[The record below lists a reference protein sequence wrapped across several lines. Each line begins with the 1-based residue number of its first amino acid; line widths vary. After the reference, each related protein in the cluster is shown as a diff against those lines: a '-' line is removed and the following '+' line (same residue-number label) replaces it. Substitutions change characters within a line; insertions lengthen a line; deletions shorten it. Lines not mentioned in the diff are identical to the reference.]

1 MTVSTWQS
9 RNRILHNNNAKPG
22 IVSGFFLYLCGTMKR
37 IIKSTILSALFLLA
51 SITAAAQ
58 KHTISG
64 YITDSASSEPLI
76 GVAVIDGLTGSGTVS
91 SNSGYYSITLPD
103 GERTLSIEYLGYENI
118 SIQVNLVG
126 NQVLDIKLKEVG
138 TMLSGA
144 VVTSSRSE
152 AGVLGTQMSAIEV
165 PVSQIKAIPAIG
177 GEVDVIK
184 ALQLLPGVQSGSEG
198 TAGIYVRGGGAD
210 ENLLLMDGVPLYN
223 VNHLFGFFSVFNA
236 DAVKNVTLYKGSFPA
251 RFGGHLS
258 SVIDVRMKD
267 GNDSEYHGSVSV
279 GLISSKINVEG
290 PIVKGKTT
298 FNFSARRTYLDLLAQ
313 PVLAYANK
321 KENEGNSDGDKTR
334 YGGGY
339 DFYDLN
345 AKITHRFNN
354 NDRLS
359 LSVYNGDDNA
369 HIRMEDSYTYPYWEY
384 NNETGES
391 YESPTIKRYSKET
404 MKFGW
409 KWGNLVTA
417 LKWSHEISPQ
427 IYMIAGASYTQ
438 YRNKLAVGMLEYD
451 SNLENGKEFN
461 IYKMTADLTYNS
473 LINDIS
479 FTDDFEWRP
488 SAEHDIKYGASYTY
502 HNFKP
507 GIISAGTNETDQA
520 DPENNETFNY
530 TIGDESLYSHEA
542 ALYFEDNWSVT
553 QWLKANIG
561 LRGSLYSVSGQTY
574 FSGEPRISARALISP
589 DLSIKASYSEMSQY
603 IHLLC
608 NSNLSLPSD
617 LWVPVTKNIKPM
629 RSRQT
634 AIGAFYDKGMFEF
647 SAEAY
652 YKGMDNVLE
661 YKDGASYMSTGTG
674 WEEKV
679 CMGRGWSYGLE
690 LLAQKKTG
698 KLTGWVGYTLA
709 KSMRKFDRPGNVIND
724 GNPFPAK
731 YDRRHDLSATMTYT
745 FSPKFDLSATFVFAS
760 GNCGSLGYE
769 NFESAQVY
777 GSGPDALL
785 IPEYRR
791 ADYIPNRNNYRMPA
805 YNRMDVGMNFNKQ
818 KKRGVRTWNISV
830 YNVYNRQNPYLIFVD
845 DTGEYNESTG
855 MWESRTVLKQISFF
869 PIIPSISYTFK
880 F

>member
-1 MTVSTWQS
+1 
-9 RNRILHNNNAKPG
+9 
-22 IVSGFFLYLCGTMKR
+22 MKTLIR
-37 IIKSTILSALFLLA
+37 LSAVLTIFLATAL
-51 SITAAAQ
+51 TAAAQ

-64 YITDSASSEPLI
+64 YITDAASSEPLI

-103 GERTLSIEYLGYENI
+103 GKRELTIEYLGYENQ
-118 SIQVNLVG
+118 SVTLELYS
-126 NQVLDIKLKEVG
+126 NQELNIRLKEAG
-138 TMLSGA
+138 ELLSGA

-267 GNDSEYHGSVSV
+267 GNDQSYHGSFSI

-290 PIVKGKTT
+290 PIVKGRTT
-298 FNFSARRTYLDLLAQ
+298 FNVSARRTYLDLLAQ
-313 PVLAYANK
+313 PILMYVNK
-321 KENEGNSDGDKTR
+321 QENKGNSKDERTY

-359 LSVYNGDDNA
+359 LSVYSGDDNA
-369 HIRMEDSYTYPYWEY
+369 HLRMEDAYSYPYYVYDEQAQ
-384 NNETGES
+384 ES
-391 YESPTIKRYSKET
+391 VPSPTKKNYDKET
-404 MKFGW
+404 IKLGW

-417 LKWSHEISPQ
+417 LKWSHEISPT
-427 IYMIAGASYTQ
+427 IYMTAGASYTQ
-438 YRNKLAVGMLEYD
+438 YRNKLGVGMTEYSSTREKGKEYD
-451 SNLENGKEFN
+451 
-461 IYKMTADLTYNS
+461 IYKLTADLSYNS

-479 FTDDFEWRP
+479 VTDDFEWRP
-488 SAEHDIKYGASYTY
+488 SVAHDIKFGAAYTY

-507 GIISAGTNETDQA
+507 GIISAGARETDES
-520 DPENNETFNY
+520 DPESNESFNY
-530 TIGDESLYSHEA
+530 RIGDEPLYSHEA

-553 QWLKANIG
+553 QWLKANLG
-561 LRGSLYSVSGQTY
+561 LRGSLYSVSGKTY
-574 FSGEPRISARALISP
+574 FSGEPRISARALITP

-617 LWVPVTKNIKPM
+617 LWVPVTSNIKPM
-629 RSRQT
+629 RSRQS
-634 AIGAFYDKGMFEF
+634 AIGAFYDKGKFEF

-652 YKGMDNVLE
+652 YKEMDNVLE
-661 YKDGASYMSTGTG
+661 YKDGASYMSTSTG
-674 WEEKV
+674 WEQKV

-698 KLTGWVGYTLA
+698 KLTGWIGYTLS
-709 KSMRKFDRPGNVIND
+709 KSMRQFDRPGNVIND
-724 GNPFPAK
+724 GEPFPAK
-731 YDRRHDLSATMTYT
+731 YDRRHDLSATATYT
-745 FSPKFDLSATFVFAS
+745 FSPRFDLSATFVFAS

-769 NFESAQVY
+769 DFESASIY
-777 GSGPDALL
+777 GSAGEALL
-785 IPEYRR
+785 IPEYSR
-791 ADYIPNRNNYRMPA
+791 AEYIPHRNNYRMPA

-818 KKRGVRTWNISV
+818 KKRGIRTWNISV
-830 YNVYNRQNPYLIFVD
+830 YNVYNRQNPYMIFVD
-845 DTGEYNESTG
+845 DDGKFNEATQT
-855 MWESRTVLKQISFF
+855 WESRTVLKQMSFF
-869 PIIPSISYTFK
+869 PIIPTVSYSFK